1 MEISIL
7 IILVLLILIL
17 FNRYQSKSVGIHLDE
32 DSFNIP
38 GIFGLRVNY
47 SDIYLI
53 DMISEMPDIEI
64 RTNGYYFR
72 SVCKGYFILKDIGNA
87 YLNLNLKYPPY
98 IRIVLENN
106 ACIFINL
113 NTEKDS
119 TELFDNLVH
128 MTLKSKQ

>member
-17 FNRYQSKSVGIHLDE
+17 FNRYQSKSVGINLDE
-32 DSFNIP
+32 DSFSIP

-47 SDIYLI
+47 RDIYMI
-53 DMISEMPDIEI
+53 DMVSKISEIGM

-72 SVCKGYFILKDIGNA
+72 GVCKGYFVLEDIGNA

-98 IRIVLENN
+98 IRIVLENK

-113 NTEKDS
+113 NNEKGT
-119 TELFDNLVH
+119 TELFDKLVH
-128 MTLKSKQ
+128 MTLKK

>member
-17 FNRYQSKSVGIHLDE
+17 FNRYQSKSAGIRLDE
-32 DSFNIP
+32 DGFNIP
-38 GIFGLRVNY
+38 GILGLRVNY
-47 SDIYLI
+47 RDIYLI
-53 DMISEMPDIEI
+53 DMVSEIPKIGM

-72 SVCKGYFILKDIGNA
+72 SVCKGYFILKNIGNA

-113 NTEKDS
+113 NTEKDT

-128 MTLKSKQ
+128 MTLKK